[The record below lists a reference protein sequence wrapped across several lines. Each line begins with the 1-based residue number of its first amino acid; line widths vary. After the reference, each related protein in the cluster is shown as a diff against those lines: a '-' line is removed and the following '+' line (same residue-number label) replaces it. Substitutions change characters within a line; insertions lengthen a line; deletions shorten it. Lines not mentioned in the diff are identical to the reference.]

1 MKFYPFNA
9 LTSRMKYISRWGL
22 MRSARQESL
31 SEHTADTAI
40 IAHTLCLI
48 AVNISK
54 RKDIRPEKV
63 AVAALYHDASEIM
76 TGDMPTPVKYK
87 NENLRRAYK
96 ALEAEACESLAALMP
111 EELQTEIGE
120 CLRTDGLNEH
130 EKKLLKAADHLSAII
145 KCIEEEQSGN
155 KEFAG
160 AIAQQNAAL
169 DAMQLEEAEYFKQ
182 HMLPCYRWTLD
193 ELSAL

>member
-9 LTSRMKYISRWGL
+9 LTARMKYISRWGL

-48 AVNISK
+48 AVNINK
-54 RKDIRPEKV
+54 RTDIRPEKV

-87 NENLRRAYK
+87 NDTLRRAYK
-96 ALEAEACESLAALMP
+96 ALEAEACTTLATLLP
-111 EELQTEIGE
+111 DELQGEIGE
-120 CLRTDGLNEH
+120 CLRVDSLNDR
-130 EKKLLKAADHLSAII
+130 EKKLLKAADHFSAII

-155 KEFAG
+155 KEFSG
-160 AIAQQNAAL
+160 AIVQQQKAL

-193 ELSAL
+193 ELSSQ